1 MTILGIDYGR
11 QRVGIALSDATEVLA
26 FPDRIFDN
34 SKTLLEN
41 VKELCAEKDIR
52 MIVLGKSQDFQGSD
66 NPIMGR
72 INEFKSALET
82 EVNVPVMFQQEYWT
96 SEEAR
101 RYQKSGEYVD
111 ASAAAL
117 ILQRFLDTMGAQ
129 KQ

>member
-1 MTILGIDYGR
+1 MTILGIDYGS

-26 FPDRIFDN
+26 FPNCIYDN
-34 SKTLLEN
+34 DKMLLEN
-41 VKELCAEKDIR
+41 VKALCTEKNAR
-52 MIVLGKSQDFQGSD
+52 MIVLGKSQDFKGND

-82 EVNVPVMFQQEYWT
+82 EVKVPVMFQQEYWT

-117 ILQRFLDTMGAQ
+117 ILQRFLDTMRAQ
-129 KQ
+129 K

>member
-1 MTILGIDYGR
+1 MTILGIDYGS

-26 FPDRIFDN
+26 FPNCIFDN
-34 SKTLLEN
+34 SRELLPN
-41 VKELCAEKDIR
+41 VKALVAEKNVR
-52 MIVLGKSQDFQGSD
+52 MIVLGKSQDLQGRD

-72 INEFKSALET
+72 INEFKTALET
-82 EVNVPVMFQQEYWT
+82 DVKVPVVFQQEYWT

-117 ILQRFLDTMGAQ
+117 ILQRFLDTQRAQ
-129 KQ
+129 T